1 MIRPTSALI
10 LPSCQY
16 SSSTRGQRSCFYKQ
30 SCLIGPVTPKSAPFA
45 LPSVRVGCWCL
56 LFTLLTVI
64 GRVSH
69 DSGAAS
75 PQPRGPTVTS
85 VTAGIH
91 QIFLISSRG
100 LAVILV
106 LPGASA
112 PAGTEE
118 RNCLHSWPRAA
129 PPRKY
134 SQAKCLF
141 SQINLKFYFSM
152 DVSPACV

>member
-16 SSSTRGQRSCFYKQ
+16 SYGHHDDLDLFPAALEVKGHAFYKL
-30 SCLIGPVTPKSAPFA
+30 SRLIGPITPKSAPFD

-75 PQPRGPTVTS
+75 PRPRGPTVTS

-118 RNCLHSWPRAA
+118 RNCLHS
-129 PPRKY
+129 
-134 SQAKCLF
+134 
-141 SQINLKFYFSM
+141 
-152 DVSPACV
+152 

>member
-10 LPSCQY
+10 LPSCQF
-16 SSSTRGQRSCFYKQ
+16 SPARHDDLDLFPAALEVKGHAFYQ
-30 SCLIGPVTPKSAPFA
+30 LSRLIGPIITPKSAPFA

-56 LFTLLTVI
+56 LLTLLTVI

-75 PQPRGPTVTS
+75 PRPRGPTVTS

-118 RNCLHSWPRAA
+118 GNRLHS
-129 PPRKY
+129 
-134 SQAKCLF
+134 
-141 SQINLKFYFSM
+141 
-152 DVSPACV
+152 